1 MFELK
6 KDLPTSSLAGISL
19 GGYKPKPV
27 EETCAQIGSTFQ
39 AWKKREVEE
48 RETETDETA
57 EATVETESV
66 FERWKRSEEA
76 KKKDKVKMEA
86 VAEPLEVKK
95 EPESEVKPKQRFNE
109 RSQTL
114 KGVVFALSGYVNPL
128 RSEIR
133 DKGLKMGAK
142 YRPDWTDECT
152 HLMYD

>member
-6 KDLPTSSLAGISL
+6 KDLPASSLTGISL
-19 GGYKPKPV
+19 RGYKPKPV
-27 EETCAQIGSTFQ
+27 EETCTQIGSTFQ

-48 RETETDETA
+48 AKTDET
-57 EATVETESV
+57 EKTTVETESV
-66 FERWKRSEEA
+66 FEKWKRSEEA
-76 KKKDKVKMEA
+76 KKKDEVKMEI

-95 EPESEVKPKQRFNE
+95 EADSAKTKQRFNE

-114 KGVVFALSGYVNPL
+114 SGVVFALSGYVNPL

-142 YRPDWTDECT
+142 YRPDWTDDCT
-152 HLMYD
+152 HLM

>member
-6 KDLPTSSLAGISL
+6 KDLPASSLAGISL

-48 RETETDETA
+48 TETKVKTDEMEKT
-57 EATVETESV
+57 TVETESV
-66 FERWKRSEEA
+66 FEKWKRSEEA
-76 KKKDKVKMEA
+76 KKRDEVKMEA

-95 EPESEVKPKQRFNE
+95 EPESEAKPKKRFNE
-109 RSQTL
+109 RSHTL

-152 HLMYD
+152 HLM